1 MRLKSDSKPTKNE
14 TTCKWFEFQRY
25 AANYT
30 KITSNKQ
37 CSFFE
42 PCWLFSLRF
51 GWHLPSYDIDDTWYK
66 NQKNANR
73 VVLDC
78 NGQPKDMWKKCQPKS
93 TCRFLNLSRDKNQI
107 KCVPTCF
114 GVKPNFSFKF
124 HLHIS
129 QCNGLMLAENSKLCY
144 SNSICS
150 SVLFFFTRN
159 RGQTKFLVILHYIN
173 HILKKAETKNR
184 FRNGSNSFNLSGNEF
199 FWCQVNL
206 LCLQF
211 PYFLFLLKITSC
223 KLQHQ
228 LKLVKMFTIQGA

>member
-1 MRLKSDSKPTKNE
+1 
-14 TTCKWFEFQRY
+14 
-25 AANYT
+25 
-30 KITSNKQ
+30 
-37 CSFFE
+37 
-42 PCWLFSLRF
+42 
-51 GWHLPSYDIDDTWYK
+51 
-66 NQKNANR
+66 
-73 VVLDC
+73 
-78 NGQPKDMWKKCQPKS
+78 MWKKCQPKS

-150 SVLFFFTRN
+150 SVLFFFHPKSRSNQVFGGST
-159 RGQTKFLVILHYIN
+159 LHKS
-173 HILKKAETKNR
+173 HFKKSRKNR

-199 FWCQVNL
+199 FWCQVDL

-211 PYFLFLLKITSC
+211 PYFVFSIENYIMQIATPIEIGENVYDTRRISNGCIRHFPPLSL
-223 KLQHQ
+223 
-228 LKLVKMFTIQGA
+228 M

>member
-1 MRLKSDSKPTKNE
+1 MV
-14 TTCKWFEFQRY
+14 FQRY

-30 KITSNKQ
+30 KMTSNKQ

-78 NGQPKDMWKKCQPKS
+78 NGQPCMWKKCQPKS

-150 SVLFFFTRN
+150 SVLFFFRPN
-159 RGQTKFLVILHYIN
+159 S
-173 HILKKAETKNR
+173 
-184 FRNGSNSFNLSGNEF
+184 GSNQVFGGFTLHKSHFKKSRKKIVFEMEAIHLIWAVMNFSG
-199 FWCQVNL
+199 
-206 LCLQF
+206 
-211 PYFLFLLKITSC
+211 
-223 KLQHQ
+223 
-228 LKLVKMFTIQGA
+228 VK

>member
-1 MRLKSDSKPTKNE
+1 MV
-14 TTCKWFEFQRY
+14 FQRY

-30 KITSNKQ
+30 KMTSNKQ

-78 NGQPKDMWKKCQPKS
+78 NGQPKYMWKKCQPKS
-93 TCRFLNLSRDKNQI
+93 TCRFQNLSRDKNQI

-150 SVLFFFTRN
+150 SVLFFFTRIL
-159 RGQTKFLVILHYIN
+159 GQTKFLVVLHYIN
-173 HILKKAETKNR
+173 HI
-184 FRNGSNSFNLSGNEF
+184 
-199 FWCQVNL
+199 
-206 LCLQF
+206 
-211 PYFLFLLKITSC
+211 
-223 KLQHQ
+223 
-228 LKLVKMFTIQGA
+228 